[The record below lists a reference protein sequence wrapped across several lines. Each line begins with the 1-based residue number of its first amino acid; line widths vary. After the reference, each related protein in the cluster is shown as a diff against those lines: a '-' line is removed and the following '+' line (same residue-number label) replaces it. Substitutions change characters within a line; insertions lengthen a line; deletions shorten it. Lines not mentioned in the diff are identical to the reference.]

1 MLFPRAGFQ
10 PGLAESGILERAA
23 PSALT
28 YLPAGPCS
36 ICVAGNLIADNLF
49 C

>member
-1 MLFPRAGFQ
+1 MLFPRAGFR
-10 PGLAESGILERAA
+10 PVLAESEIRERAA

-28 YLPAGPCS
+28 YLPAGPYS
-36 ICVAGNLIADNLF
+36 ICVAGNLLADNLF